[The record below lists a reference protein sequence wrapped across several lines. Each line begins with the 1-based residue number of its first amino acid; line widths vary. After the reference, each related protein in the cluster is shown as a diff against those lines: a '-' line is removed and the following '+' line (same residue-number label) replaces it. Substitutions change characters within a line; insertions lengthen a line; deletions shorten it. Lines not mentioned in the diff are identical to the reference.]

1 MLEQELKNIWKNS
14 SQVEQ
19 IKFDLSRL
27 VIDLDSKMQGLKKAI
42 RRRDR
47 REIGASVVGI
57 PLFAY
62 LAYELPFPIAKLA
75 ALLNIGHFIY
85 LIIKF
90 RGMQKKKRPVDFAA
104 SFTEQLDDQKSDMQR
119 QVKLLDSVLWWYVLP
134 PYLLNILLIVGI
146 GDPAAYNWSPLL
158 IDSVPVM
165 SSAKV
170 TMIIGLGIFYAL
182 IVWMNKR
189 VVKKTLKPT
198 IREIDKVLLQLESK
212 D

>member
-1 MLEQELKNIWKNS
+1 MLEQELKNIWKS
-14 SQVEQ
+14 SSEIER

-27 VIDLDSKMQGLKKAI
+27 MMDLNDKMKGLERAI

-47 REIGASVVGI
+47 REIGAAVIGI

-62 LAYELPFPIAKLA
+62 LAYELPFPVAKLA

-90 RGMQKKKRPVDFAA
+90 RRMQKKKRPVDFAA
-104 SFTEQLDDQKSDMQR
+104 SFTEQLDHQKSDMQE
-119 QVKLLDSVLWWYVLP
+119 QVRLLDSVLWWYVLP
-134 PYLLNILLIVGI
+134 PYLLNIMLIAGI
-146 GDPAAYNWSPLL
+146 GDPATYDWAPLL
-158 IDSVPVM
+158 KDSVPVM
-165 SSAKV
+165 ATEKI
-170 TMIIGLGIFYAL
+170 TMIMGLGIFYAL

-189 VVKKTLKPT
+189 AVKKTLKPT
-198 IREIDKVLLQLESK
+198 ISEIDRVLLQLESK

>member
-1 MLEQELKNIWKNS
+1 MLEQELKDIWKS
-14 SQVEQ
+14 SSEAER

-27 VIDLDSKMQGLKKAI
+27 MMDLNRKMNRLEKAI

-47 REIGASVVGI
+47 REIRASVIGI

-75 ALLNIGHFIY
+75 AVLNIGHFVY

-90 RGMQKKKRPVDFAA
+90 RGMQKKKRPVDFAS
-104 SFTEQLDDQKSDMQR
+104 SFTKQLDHQKSDMQE

-134 PYLLNILLIVGI
+134 PYLLNILLIMGI

-165 SSAKV
+165 FTAKV

-189 VVKKTLKPT
+189 AVKKTLNPT
-198 IREIDKVLLQLESK
+198 ISEIDRVLLQLESQ